1 MSTWTTAAGKR
12 PARGTGDEAGYS
24 LIEVMLVVCLMA
36 IAAGMA
42 VPVSS
47 AFLQQRKADSSVTA
61 ALTAITAARDRAVSE
76 RRNIQLSFV
85 GTNII
90 RLSRVEVPSGLLTTV
105 QEFSLEGGQTFLQ
118 FADIPDTPDAFGSSG
133 VASFTGTAPVMFT
146 SDGSLIDSAGDVSN
160 GTILLGNTGQE
171 TSARAITV
179 FGATGLVRAWKWRGS
194 KWMQ

>member
-1 MSTWTTAAGKR
+1 
-12 PARGTGDEAGYS
+12 
-24 LIEVMLVVCLMA
+24 
-36 IAAGMA
+36 
-42 VPVSS
+42 
-47 AFLQQRKADSSVTA
+47 
-61 ALTAITAARDRAVSE
+61 
-76 RRNIQLSFV
+76 LSFV